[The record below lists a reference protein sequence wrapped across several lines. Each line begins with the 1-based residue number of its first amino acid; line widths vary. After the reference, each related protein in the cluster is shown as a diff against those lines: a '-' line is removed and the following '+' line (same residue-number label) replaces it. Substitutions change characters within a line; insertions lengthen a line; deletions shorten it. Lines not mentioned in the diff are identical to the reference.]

1 MDQFLI
7 TLLDRGAAIGIPV
20 LAVILY
26 LMTREINALT
36 VAIAKSGAERDISII
51 NGLQQTLQSQTHL
64 AEQHRRM
71 TDLLTQQNLLM
82 TLLINDP
89 KIRERMAEARG
100 LLNGEEKSDE

>member
-26 LMTREINALT
+26 LMTREINALS
-36 VAIAKSGAERDISII
+36 VAVAKTRAEQDVSI
-51 NGLQQTLQSQTHL
+51 NNALQRSLQNQAHL
-64 AEQHRRM
+64 AEQHQRM
-71 TDLLTQQNLLM
+71 TDLLAQQNILM

-89 KIRERMAEARG
+89 KIRERVATARG
-100 LLNGEEKSDE
+100 LLNGADKRNE